1 MPTRS
6 RKSPPHAVH
15 VRYLPGYVE
24 GGPWQMAVINCGNE
38 VVPAGYEEYPYRE
51 DEAMHPSGYF
61 YTWKNGRVL
70 DDYQILIATEG
81 KGLIETRSAGR
92 LRIRKGDAIILFPG
106 EWHRYRPDKKTGWTT
121 SWIGLK
127 GDHAL
132 RLMNAFFSPE
142 HPVFALKDAGRI
154 LGDYQEIEKLVNRD
168 PERFAGRIATLVTG
182 LIDEIR
188 IAARTWRATARE
200 ELLNK
205 AKLTLLARSQEDVDL
220 AAMAKEF
227 GLSYSS
233 FRRAF
238 RASTGQPPR
247 QYLLAIR
254 INRAKALLQESGR
267 KIGAIATAVGFSSVH
282 YFSRYFREVT
292 GMTPL
297 EYRKNSAFTG
307 MVFRSRNPSLS
318 E

>member
-1 MPTRS
+1 MPKRS
-6 RKSPPHAVH
+6 RRPPPHAVH

-38 VVPAGYEEYPYRE
+38 VVPAGYVEYPYRE

-61 YTWKNGRVL
+61 HTWDEGRVL
-70 DDYQILIATEG
+70 DDYQIL
-81 KGLIETRSAGR
+81 
-92 LRIRKGDAIILFPG
+92 
-106 EWHRYRPDKKTGWTT
+106 
-121 SWIGLK
+121 
-127 GDHAL
+127 
-132 RLMNAFFSPE
+132 
-142 HPVFALKDAGRI
+142 
-154 LGDYQEIEKLVNRD
+154 
-168 PERFAGRIATLVTG
+168 
-182 LIDEIR
+182 

-205 AKLTLLARSQEDVDL
+205 AKLTLLARSQEEVDL
-220 AAMAKEF
+220 AALAKEL

-267 KIGAIATAVGFSSVH
+267 KIGAIASAVGFSSAAL
-282 YFSRYFREVT
+282 REIMERAKKWLRWR
-292 GMTPL
+292 GGP
-297 EYRKNSAFTG
+297 
-307 MVFRSRNPSLS
+307 
-318 E
+318 

>member
-1 MPTRS
+1 MDGIVDRFEGRPC
-6 RKSPPHAVH
+6 PPV
-15 VRYLPGYVE
+15 
-24 GGPWQMAVINCGNE
+24 
-38 VVPAGYEEYPYRE
+38 
-51 DEAMHPSGYF
+51 DE
-61 YTWKNGRVL
+61 R
-70 DDYQILIATEG
+70 
-81 KGLIETRSAGR
+81 
-92 LRIRKGDAIILFPG
+92 
-106 EWHRYRPDKKTGWTT
+106 
-121 SWIGLK
+121 
-127 GDHAL
+127 
-132 RLMNAFFSPE
+132 FFSPG
-142 HPVFALKDAGRI
+142 HPVFPLKDPVRI

-168 PERFAGRIATLVTG
+168 PERFAGRIATFVTG

-205 AKLTLLARSQEDVDL
+205 AKLTLLAHSQEEVDL
-220 AAMAKEF
+220 AALAKEL

-254 INRAKALLQESGR
+254 INRAKALLQEGGR
-267 KIGAIATAVGFSSVH
+267 KIGAIAAAVGFSSVH

-297 EYRKNSAFTG
+297 EYRKRSAPSGAAFRRRDSNPNTAEG
-307 MVFRSRNPSLS
+307 VTSDKQDSRRWKGTRSRST
-318 E
+318 